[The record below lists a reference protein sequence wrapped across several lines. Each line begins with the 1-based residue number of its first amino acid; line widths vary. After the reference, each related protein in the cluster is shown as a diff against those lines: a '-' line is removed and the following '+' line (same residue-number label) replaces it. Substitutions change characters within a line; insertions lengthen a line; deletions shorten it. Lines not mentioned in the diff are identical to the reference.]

1 MRGNT
6 ALCPLSVRLRPMF
19 TNERGGSCPETARKR
34 KRDMYIGIG
43 TVVVI
48 VIIVVIVLA
57 LRR

>member
-1 MRGNT
+1 LCRPAWVVASKLNTPAIAGVLLKRGK
-6 ALCPLSVRLRPMF
+6 PV
-19 TNERGGSCPETARKR
+19 
-34 KRDMYIGIG
+34 YIGIG